1 MRLLR
6 KNRQPLYYSTYKGK
20 AAVKDDYGNETGEYV
35 LTYNT
40 PVLASWNV
48 SYVDSDAEVE
58 MFGIA
63 SKDVLRITADKDT
76 FPLDEASILWFGIT
90 PHSPFAEAAPDHNY
104 AIVGIRPS
112 LNELL
117 FYAAKVDTFA
127 DQPVIEDEENIV

>member
-20 AAVKDDYGNETGEYV
+20 TAEKDEYGNETGEYV
-35 LTYNT
+35 VTYNT
-40 PVLASWNV
+40 PVKASWNI
-48 SYVDSDAEVE
+48 SFIDSDAEVE

-63 SKDVLRITADKDT
+63 ARDVIRIAADKDG
-76 FPLDEASILWFGIT
+76 FPLDEASILWYGIT
-90 PHSPFAEAAPDHNY
+90 PHTPFAEAAPDHNY
-104 AIVGIRPS
+104 VIAGIRPS

-127 DQPVIEDEENIV
+127 DQPVIEDEEDIV